1 MESLKFNMM
10 DMREKDLE
18 ITLNESAL
26 QQAISEMSE
35 HERSLLFVSL
45 IAADGDEV
53 ESTINSAA

>member
-1 MESLKFNMM
+1 MN
-10 DMREKDLE
+10 EKKTE
-18 ITLNESAL
+18 ISLNESAL

-35 HERSLLFVSL
+35 QERWLLFVSL